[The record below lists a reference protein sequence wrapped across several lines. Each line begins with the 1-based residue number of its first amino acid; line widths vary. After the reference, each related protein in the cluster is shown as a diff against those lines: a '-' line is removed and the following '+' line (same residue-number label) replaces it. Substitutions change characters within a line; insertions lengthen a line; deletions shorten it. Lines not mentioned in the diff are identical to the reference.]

1 MEAIMIGDCTPSPI
15 SRRRLLEMFIAAS
28 AALLIPPV
36 VSLFAEPAGRVP
48 TSKQG
53 KGPFYPIEK
62 PADLDADLT
71 VIQGKTGKAQ
81 GQVIYVMGQVVDVKG
96 QPLPGAQVEIWQANT
111 FGRYTHPNDRNPAP
125 LDPNFEGYG
134 LVVTD
139 RQGRY
144 KFKTIKPASYP
155 SGGGGARPPHIHFL
169 ITAGAHRFAT
179 QMYFAGEPLNEKD
192 WLLGNSANRETL
204 IAKPTAPAGD
214 IEPDALVVVWDIVLQ

>member
-1 MEAIMIGDCTPSPI
+1 MIGDCTPSPI

-71 VIQGKTGKAQ
+71 VVQGKTGKAQ

-144 KFKTIKPASYP
+144 KFKTIKPGAYP
-155 SGGGGARPPHIHFL
+155 ISAQETRTPHIHFRVSKR
-169 ITAGAHRFAT
+169 GRGEFAT
-179 QMYFAGEPLNEKD
+179 QMYFAGEALNEKD
-192 WLLGNSANRETL
+192 VLLRDVPEAERPRL
-204 IAKPTAPAGD
+204 VIKPVRGTNG
-214 IEPDALVVVWDIVLQ
+214 EPPVYEFDLAFA

>member
-1 MEAIMIGDCTPSPI
+1 MVTDCIPSPL
-15 SRRRLLEMFIAAS
+15 SRRRLLEISIAAG
-28 AALLIPPV
+28 AALFLPPV
-36 VSLFAEPAGRVP
+36 VSVFAEPTVRVP

-53 KGPFYPIEK
+53 RGPFYPIDK
-62 PADLDADLT
+62 PSDRDADLT

-81 GQVIYVMGQVVDVKG
+81 GQVIYVMGQVMDVKG
-96 QPLPGAQVEIWQANT
+96 QPLPGAQVEIWQANV

-139 RQGRY
+139 REGRY

-169 ITAGAHRFAT
+169 ITTGAHRFAT

-192 WLLGNSANRETL
+192 WLLGNIANKETL
-204 IAKPTAPAGD
+204 IAKPTAPTGD
-214 IEPDALVVVWDIVLQ
+214 IEPDALIVVWDIVLQ